1 MEGGELLSSVTP
13 RLDGRPFRW
22 TVGTRAVSASQWL
35 SIDEQRHR
43 LMAAKDRVLDADTD
57 GSVITTAPGQEA
69 SVELLQCVLEH
80 LQRFHTSTHSVTD
93 QGIVDLDSDRCT
105 AIDMNNP
112 LLTIARA
119 LPDDFC
125 VLTLDDEQSWTMT
138 AAAVCF
144 TSRWNLAGKV
154 GLNLNEIH
162 QPVPGYEDKVAGAVN
177 HLINRLGTDQ
187 ILRRSNWTLLDTDEL
202 HLPEPPDSTAP
213 AEDVWDLKWLRIER
227 QCLRRLP
234 VTEAVIFTID
244 TRVYRVDELDPAARR
259 SLHEAVKA
267 APRDIAAYKGWPI
280 QSAGQKRD

>member
-1 MEGGELLSSVTP
+1 
-13 RLDGRPFRW
+13 
-22 TVGTRAVSASQWL
+22 
-35 SIDEQRHR
+35 
-43 LMAAKDRVLDADTD
+43 
-57 GSVITTAPGQEA
+57 
-69 SVELLQCVLEH
+69 
-80 LQRFHTSTHSVTD
+80 
-93 QGIVDLDSDRCT
+93 
-105 AIDMNNP
+105 
-112 LLTIARA
+112 
-119 LPDDFC
+119 
-125 VLTLDDEQSWTMT
+125 MT

-267 APRDIAAYKGWPI
+267 APRDIAAYKGWPT